1 MPVLLRCLYLC
12 QNVHG
17 SKKLISAYDVKN
29 LGEFSGI
36 IKATGEQEQNGVVK
50 ALETTK

>member
-1 MPVLLRCLYLC
+1 
-12 QNVHG
+12 VHG

-29 LGEFSGI
+29 LEEFSDI
-36 IKATGEQEQNGVVK
+36 IKATGEQVQNGVVK